1 MYRRISLFP
10 YLHIMKK
17 NNVFK
22 WILLFTLHFSL
33 FTPVFSQK
41 DRKDLES
48 QRKALESQIK
58 STSDILAKTQK
69 NKTKSLSQL
78 KALEAQIRQRE
89 ELLSTIKDELH
100 QVDQQTDVQLK
111 SKKEAETNI
120 KAIESRL
127 SYALR
132 SAYLR
137 NVMQPDWIYLLSSSS
152 LSQLM
157 IRWVY
162 LRQYKNFMSRELTE
176 LASKREQHKQLIAEL
191 EVNRSAKTQLLHTEE
206 KNKSEIQT
214 EQRSKEAVVKDLN
227 KQEKKLKSELANT
240 QAKKKKLDDEIARL
254 IRDEG
259 TKMTS
264 SGLKEAPATKALNSQ
279 FASNKGKLPW
289 PVSKGLVTD
298 KFGTH
303 PHPVLKGIT
312 VQNNGIDIQSEAGS
326 AVKSLFNG
334 TVASVTK
341 IPGYDYMVM
350 VRHGLYFTVYSK
362 LATTSVKKGD
372 EVTTGQV
379 LGHLGSEEPELH
391 LEIWQ
396 DKTKLNPESWIKK

>member
-1 MYRRISLFP
+1 
-10 YLHIMKK
+10 MKK

-22 WILLFTLHFSL
+22 WCILLTFHFSL

-41 DRKDLES
+41 DRKDLET

-69 NKTKSLSQL
+69 SKTKSLNQL
-78 KALEAQIRQRE
+78 KTLEAQIRQRE
-89 ELLSTIKDELH
+89 ELLRTIKDEIH
-100 QVDQQTDVQLK
+100 QVDQQANLQQK
-111 SKKEAETNI
+111 SKKEAESNI
-120 KAIESRL
+120 KELESRL
-127 SYALR
+127 SFALR

-137 NVMQPDWIYLLSSSS
+137 NVFQPDWIYLLSSSS

-162 LRQYKNFMSRELTE
+162 IRQYKNFVSRELTA
-176 LASKREQHKQLIAEL
+176 LAKKREEHRQLIAEL
-191 EVNRSAKTQLLHTEE
+191 EENKSEKKELLHTEE
-206 KNKSEIQT
+206 KNKNEIQS
-214 EQRSKEAVVKDLN
+214 EQRSKEAVVKDLS

-279 FASNKGKLPW
+279 FAANKGKLPW

-350 VRHGLYFTVYSK
+350 VRHGMYFTVYSK
-362 LATTSVKKGD
+362 LASTSVKKGD